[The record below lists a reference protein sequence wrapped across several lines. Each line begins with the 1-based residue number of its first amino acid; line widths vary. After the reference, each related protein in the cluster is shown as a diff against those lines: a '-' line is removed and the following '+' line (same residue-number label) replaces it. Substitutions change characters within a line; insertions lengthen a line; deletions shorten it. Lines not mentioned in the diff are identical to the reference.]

1 MDWLTIF
8 VIVLVAAIIWA
19 VVELALT
26 IRKARGSVDGI
37 VEEVNGTIRD
47 LDQVVQKV
55 DATVTDVNPAVKQL
69 EPLLTKAETTIDAV
83 TLDLLHLND
92 TIADINTVTGAG
104 AKATNAV
111 TGVVDK
117 AASAVSGAVGRLS
130 SRGDSEAAR
139 LAEGA
144 EDARAAIEGAVVDTR
159 EGDAGY
165 FTYPGAPVA
174 DDTKADDETQAPSDG
189 TEPSHNPGDGE

>member
-8 VIVLVAAIIWA
+8 VIVLVAAVIWA

-26 IRKARGSVDGI
+26 IRKARGSVDTL
-37 VEEVNGTIRD
+37 VDEVQGTVKDVNAVIK
-47 LDQVVQKV
+47 KV
-55 DATVTDVNPAVKQL
+55 DTTVEDVNPAVKQL
-69 EPLLTKAETTIDAV
+69 EPLLSKAETTIDAV

-117 AASAVSGAVGRLS
+117 AANAVSGAV
-130 SRGDSEAAR
+130 SRIAGKADEDVAKLEGSAAPTLEGTVEVAEVKTEAKDS
-139 LAEGA
+139 
-144 EDARAAIEGAVVDTR
+144 
-159 EGDAGY
+159 GY
-165 FTYPGAPVA
+165 FTYPGDEA
-174 DDTKADDETQAPSDG
+174 DPDSTKT
-189 TEPSHNPGDGE
+189 TDGEDEE